1 MAGVNPCCDIPF
13 LTSGTVLLSYTLSF
27 SGGYDVPFP
36 FHIVMI
42 MDLTKMK
49 EMMRMLS
56 ADETETGNA
65 EVQPVRDNRLKATN
79 CRVDSGLRLLS
90 HFKVFND
97 NSELC
102 NAFKK
107 PLGRRPSSHLT
118 VKWFCP
124 FHAEPVQYVLWQ
136 A

>member
-1 MAGVNPCCDIPF
+1 
-13 LTSGTVLLSYTLSF
+13 
-27 SGGYDVPFP
+27 
-36 FHIVMI
+36 MI

-49 EMMRMLS
+49 EMMRILL
-56 ADETETGNA
+56 ADETEMGNA
-65 EVQPVRDNRLKATN
+65 EVQPVRDSRLKATN
-79 CRVDSGLRLLS
+79 CRGDSGFRLLS

-107 PLGRRPSSHLT
+107 PLCRRQSSHLT

-124 FHAEPVQYVLWQ
+124 FHAEPVQLLQLQNNRY
-136 A
+136 